1 MKKKIKSRSSS
12 NFFYSFCVAIFVCF
26 TGAAISSVLFYR
38 SFFRALTKMNETPIA
53 TITFK
58 YKTAQRK
65 FLERVVWDRLQQ
77 NSPVYNGDTIHT
89 SALSEA
95 TIWFSDGNIMELS
108 ENTMAQVFLSED
120 KSLKAELSDGFATID
135 SSTSEKGMK
144 LSAKGVEVAVNSGS
158 SLSAQVVAPAAENYG
173 NAEKESFAGNES
185 EQQGI
190 SLQVKKGNIQIHNSE
205 GKTIDI
211 QEGEDVVLEGTKQT
225 VPSLAVKSPAVQSKF
240 LYHDRGLAKIP
251 FSWNLNGVSEKVST
265 SVILSKDKK
274 FSEIECEAVASEN
287 GYAEVEVGSGTYY
300 WKILVSTEEADG
312 SIAEQTGKIQVIQ
325 SIAPELISPASGFE
339 YSYRSR
345 NPAVRLIWTEADFA
359 TSYKLE
365 IADNP
370 QMNTPFMEMRTSLT
384 SAIISTLAKGEYWWR
399 VTPYYVINRKGFA
412 SPSATGHF
420 SIAQKG
426 TLPVPCVY
434 IPFNNGII
442 DTEENTDNVSF
453 SWKQESEAESYTIKI
468 ADNPL
473 LNNPKITE
481 TTSSNFILLD
491 LKKNKLKDGKYYWAV
506 FMTDFEGNVSE
517 MSEPRSFFA
526 MKGKPE
532 QHLIEPA
539 EGFRAYHALVP
550 DTRFTWKRK
559 LPENFISRLQIAIDE
574 KFSHFVYDSEITG
587 NSFKGANLELGT
599 YYWRLVSKSDS
610 LETELMTPARTL
622 VVTGNLEAA
631 DLINP
636 SDYAVARENVPY
648 VFEWN
653 EVEDADYYKF
663 SIFRQSDGTLIH
675 DDTVYDLQT
684 RLDMFNNPKFED
696 KAMYKWQIQAFSNGV
711 PGVASRRI
719 GNISEKDFYL
729 VKLRPVEIDFPPK
742 NMQVNGIDA
751 VLSPISARWS
761 SVDSI
766 EKAQFVLTKTD
777 ETPPREILR
786 IPSDIQM
793 QSGNKIAP
801 SQILLDTK
809 DGLRA
814 GKYEIIV
821 YAQNADGIDIS
832 NTERKNRGYFSVLP
846 VPPLKTA
853 ENLKAEPSVFNA
865 EYLRNLNNPKEIRL
879 SWEKVPDATEYLLSI
894 KKKNEKKALLQ
905 TVVNDKASY
914 TLDFK
919 ILSDKDKSAF
929 SKGNFAWSVKPVRRI
944 DSDKDGIP
952 DKLLQEGKEAKSSFM
967 TDIPILK
974 KSKAKGASNP
984 YGN

>member
-1 MKKKIKSRSSS
+1 MIVS
-12 NFFYSFCVAIFVCF
+12 Y
-26 TGAAISSVLFYR
+26 
-38 SFFRALTKMNETPIA
+38 SFFRSDLSSFSFSFLAFDAVRSFSL
-53 TITFK
+53 K
-58 YKTAQRK
+58 Y
-65 FLERVVWDRLQQ
+65 L
-77 NSPVYNGDTIHT
+77 
-89 SALSEA
+89 ALS
-95 TIWFSDGNIMELS
+95 
-108 ENTMAQVFLSED
+108 D
-120 KSLKAELSDGFATID
+120 KSSFNVPLIIFDLLKQYRECVKQAETTQNANNSDIDKLKIAMVGAFSSGKSSFLNALLNKNLTEVGITQTTRCLTNITYGEISQIKDINTNKTYSESEYKSLSKTGSDNNIVQRYLIAIPDNRLEGMVLID
-135 SSTSEKGMK
+135 SPGFEPPIDGDKDKNLEDVAISEK
-144 LSAKGVEVAVNSGS
+144 
-158 SLSAQVVAPAAENYG
+158 AAMD
-173 NAEKESFAGNES
+173 A
-185 EQQGI
+185 
-190 SLQVKKGNIQIHNSE
+190 
-205 GKTIDI
+205 
-211 QEGEDVVLEGTKQT
+211 DVVF
-225 VPSLAVKSPAVQSKF
+225 F
-240 LYHDRGLAKIP
+240 LLDIG
-251 FSWNLNGVSEKVST
+251 
-265 SVILSKDKK
+265 D
-274 FSEIECEAVASEN
+274 
-287 GYAEVEVGSGTYY
+287 
-300 WKILVSTEEADG
+300 
-312 SIAEQTGKIQVIQ
+312 
-325 SIAPELISPASGFE
+325 
-339 YSYRSR
+339 
-345 NPAVRLIWTEADFA
+345 
-359 TSYKLE
+359 
-365 IADNP
+365 
-370 QMNTPFMEMRTSLT
+370 
-384 SAIISTLAKGEYWWR
+384 
-399 VTPYYVINRKGFA
+399 
-412 SPSATGHF
+412 
-420 SIAQKG
+420 G
-426 TLPVPCVY
+426 TLKEKNLEY
-434 IPFNNGII
+434 LKKLNTR
-442 DTEENTDNVSF
+442 TEENSDNVSF

-610 LETELMTPARTL
+610 LETELITPARTL

-636 SDYAVARENVPY
+636 SDCAVARENVPY

-663 SIFRQSDGTLIH
+663 SIFRQSDGTLIY

-894 KKKNEKKALLQ
+894 KKKNEKKALVQ

-967 TDIPILK
+967 TDIPIPK